1 MQPFNFNIFTTTS
14 ITSPVHYNMAIPHKN
29 HRTAEPKTQKF
40 YKQQKDITPDSMI
53 QKDMHDNKGS
63 TYEQEY
69 PDSMIQK
76 DMHDNIGSTYE
87 QEYPDSMIQNDM
99 HDKEADTLYY
109 NETFSKNSKN
119 LYEKQ
124 KRNFENDYLYSSNL
138 NDDKTHK
145 FFMIRKENSSSNI
158 NSMTQV
164 LRFSGKTNENIDD
177 WLRQFNYLFTYGETD
192 IMDEKIHHFASSF
205 LIGKAGKYYDE
216 LKPQP
221 KNWLEFINALIGRY
235 QVKKVDKSSVF
246 LEILTKKQQRKEKTK
261 DFIRDIAKLSDEVKM
276 NEEMAVQATIENLL
290 SNQTLYRLHLKN
302 NYTFKALIE
311 LVDIIEVDNDHKCNI
326 KPTRETIREIQEQQ
340 HDMSDLMNRIDK
352 LTLSI
357 SQPNRETNLKASI
370 YCQICKKNGH
380 SKYDCSYNSTNTHEH
395 RRRFYD
401 NKSDNRN
408 SYHNNNGFKTFQT
421 HQLKI
426 FRDQTKIVRNSL
438 HLQEKLI

>member
-1 MQPFNFNIFTTTS
+1 MQPFNFNISTTTS
-14 ITSPVHYNMAIPHKN
+14 STPPFHHNMAIPHKN
-29 HRTAEPKTQKF
+29 HRTEEPKTQKF
-40 YKQQKDITPDSMI
+40 YKHKKEDKQQKDVTPDSMI
-53 QKDMHDNKGS
+53 QKNMHDNKGS
-63 TYEQEY
+63 TY
-69 PDSMIQK
+69 K
-76 DMHDNIGSTYE
+76 

-99 HDKEADTLYY
+99 YDKEADTLYY
-109 NETFSKNSKN
+109 DKTFSKNSKN
-119 LYEKQ
+119 LYEKE

-138 NDDKTHK
+138 NDDKTYK
-145 FFMIRKENSSSNI
+145 IFMIRKENSCSNI

-164 LRFSGKTNENIDD
+164 LRFSGETNENIDD

-221 KNWLEFINALIGRY
+221 KNWLEFINALKGRY

-276 NEEMAVQATIENLL
+276 NEEMAVQATIKNLL

-326 KPTRETIREIQEQQ
+326 EPARETIREIQEQQ

-357 SQPNRETNLKASI
+357 SQSNRETNLKASI
-370 YCQICKKNGH
+370 YCQICKIMDIQNMIVLTTRPILVNIGEDFMIISQITETLITIIMDLKH
-380 SKYDCSYNSTNTHEH
+380 LE
-395 RRRFYD
+395 
-401 NKSDNRN
+401 
-408 SYHNNNGFKTFQT
+408 T
-421 HQLKI
+421 HQIKI